1 MFNIITDISMI
12 FLFVISKNVEMS
24 LSCFLLK
31 YFLYRIVIIV
41 IYFTLE
47 ETFNE
52 TVVFSKLHVL
62 SW

>member
-1 MFNIITDISMI
+1 MI
-12 FLFVISKNVEMS
+12 FLFVISKNVESS

-52 TVVFSKLHVL
+52 TVVFTKLHVL

>member
-1 MFNIITDISMI
+1 MI
-12 FLFVISKNVEMS
+12 FLFVISKNVESS

-31 YFLYRIVIIV
+31 YFLYRIVIID

-52 TVVFSKLHVL
+52 TVVFFQVTCIKLVAGE
-62 SW
+62 